1 MTPILF
7 SSSSSSF
14 ATRGIGTLTD
24 ALSCVVTEERNGE
37 YELEMTYPVTGQ
49 NFESLAV
56 QNIILAKPN
65 TYDDPQ
71 PFRIYKIAKPLDGI
85 CTINAR
91 HVCYDLSGVIVD
103 FWGSAATSAG
113 AALSAMASY
122 SSGVGNFT
130 FSSDNATTANF
141 FVKKPATFR
150 SLMGGM
156 EGSILDVFG
165 GEYHYDI
172 WNVANMASRGAD
184 RGFVVRYGKNLIDIN
199 QEEECANCYT
209 GVEAFWYKDGTLVSS
224 PVVPTGISLGYDR
237 NLLIDTTE
245 DFEEMPSDLEEYIH
259 DYIDSHDLT
268 TPKVNIKLSFQQIDE
283 DYLERITLCDTVSV
297 HFEMLGVD
305 AKAKVIRT
313 TYDTLLGRYES
324 IEIGSVRPNLADTI
338 SNVEKEVEERPTA
351 STMQSAIDNATA
363 LLTGAKGGYVV
374 INKSATGT
382 PTELLIMDKPSINTA
397 QKIWRWNMNGLGYSN
412 DYGHSYGL
420 AMTSDG
426 SIVAD
431 YINTGILQ
439 SGDGGQSFYLNL
451 GTGELRMKA
460 ADIWLGA
467 QNLEDTITQVSDNT
481 TSISKIGNYLKYDSA
496 TGVVTL
502 GDSNSEIALKVEN
515 DRVAFVD
522 TANNNAELAYFT
534 DSRLMITDATII
546 NSLDFGNYRLDTTYN
561 GITFRW
567 VG

>member
-24 ALSCVVTEERNGE
+24 ALSCVATEERNGE
-37 YELEMTYPVTGQ
+37 YELELTYPVTGH

-71 PFRIYKIAKPLDGI
+71 PFRIYKITKPLNGI

-91 HVCYDLSGVIVD
+91 HISYDLSGVLVD
-103 FWGSAATSAG
+103 VGLSATSAG
-113 AALSAMASY
+113 AALSAMASNC
-122 SSGVGNFT
+122 SGIGNFT
-130 FSSDNATTANF
+130 FTSDNATVANWSTN
-141 FVKKPATFR
+141 KPYTFR
-150 SLMGGM
+150 QMMGGV
-156 EGSILDVFG
+156 EGSILDRFG
-165 GEYHYDI
+165 GEYHYDV
-172 WNVANMASRGAD
+172 WNVDNMANRGAD
-184 RGFVVRYGKNLIDIN
+184 RGFVVRYGKNLVDIN

-209 GVEAFWYKDGTLVSS
+209 GVKAYWYKDGVLVESQIQT
-224 PVVPTGISLGYDR
+224 TGITLGYDR
-237 NLLIDTTE
+237 NLLLDASE
-245 DFEEMPSDLEEYIH
+245 EFETAPDDLDEWVV
-259 DYIDSHDLT
+259 DYINDHELS

-297 HFEMLGVD
+297 YFEMLGVS

-313 TYDTLLGRYES
+313 TYDVLLDRYES
-324 IEIGSVRPNLADTI
+324 IEIGSVRSNLADTI
-338 SNVEKEVEERPTA
+338 VSVEKEIAERPTE

-363 LLTGAKGGYVV
+363 LLSGAKGGYVV
-374 INKSATGT
+374 INRDANGT
-382 PTELLIMDKPSINTA
+382 PMELLIMDSPDITTA
-397 QKIWRWNMNGLGYSN
+397 QKIWRWNMNGLGYSS

-431 YINTGILQ
+431 YINTGILR

-460 ADIWLGA
+460 ADIYLGA
-467 QNLEDTITQVSDNT
+467 QNLADTLNDVSDNT
-481 TSISKIGNYLKYDSA
+481 AAIQEIGNYLSYNSS

-502 GDSNSEIALKVEN
+502 GDANSEIALKVEN

-522 TANNNAELAYFT
+522 TSNNNSELAFFT
-534 DSRLMITDATII
+534 NSRLMITDATII